1 MLFDKRFGFR
11 KGHSAEHALIEI
23 VNRIYDSFY
32 ENEYTLG
39 LFIDLSKV
47 FDTVNHNIL
56 LKKLKLYGIE
66 NSNLK

>member
-23 VNRIYDSFY
+23 VNRIYDSSY

>member
-39 LFIDLSKV
+39 LFKDLSKV

-56 LKKLKLYGIE
+56 LKKLKLYAIE
-66 NSNLK
+66 NCNLK